1 MVFFSNNHKRQKYFY
16 VVDVVIDVERKLAGI
31 IVVIKIWQKLELITL
46 MVGEKDLGLHTYVT
60 G

>member
-31 IVVIKIWQKLELITL
+31 IVVIKI
-46 MVGEKDLGLHTYVT
+46 
-60 G
+60 

>member
-1 MVFFSNNHKRQKYFY
+1 MVCFSNNHKRQKYFY

>member
-1 MVFFSNNHKRQKYFY
+1 
-16 VVDVVIDVERKLAGI
+16 LAGI

>member
-1 MVFFSNNHKRQKYFY
+1 MVFFSINHKRQKYFY
-16 VVDVVIDVERKLAGI
+16 VVDAVIDVERKLAGI